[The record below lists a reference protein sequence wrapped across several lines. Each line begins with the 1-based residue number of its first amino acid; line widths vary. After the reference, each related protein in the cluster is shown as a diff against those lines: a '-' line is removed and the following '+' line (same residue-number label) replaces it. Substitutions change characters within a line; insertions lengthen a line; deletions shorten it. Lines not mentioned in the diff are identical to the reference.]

1 MLGFHRR
8 TRSLIPVKDLAKYDK
23 VSMVEEEEELY
34 DIEVIPTHEMPEVAD
49 KSRQRQLW
57 LVYLV
62 FLAEA

>member
-1 MLGFHRR
+1 
-8 TRSLIPVKDLAKYDK
+8 
-23 VSMVEEEEELY
+23 MVEEEEELY